1 MPENKSISKYNVLF
15 LTAGFLLFFAIFLI
29 LDYYKPL
36 QMDEL
41 STYIHC
47 HDKTFTELIEATEV
61 GVDWMP
67 ILYFLIIWIID
78 QIIPLTQT
86 LMRAPN
92 LFFTYISFVILNG
105 ILLKAFGRNAALIGI
120 VTIFSHS
127 LLIPFVLSEA
137 RPYGLFLLLSCWV
150 AYEFQRCITKKD
162 KKFHIRLFIA
172 NFLCPA
178 SHYFGG
184 LYCAFSLAAFLAL
197 ASKEKGK
204 LKSVILST
212 LLGWSVFFICCLDT
226 LLKQLQE
233 TKASISSNFQSINDL
248 FTIYGTQVY
257 FPLGFLVFFIFIN
270 KSFFKEHNSCKFK
283 LNITSKFILFNSIFW
298 MTIPLILFLFGKAS
312 ENNFNHLRYYT
323 PNLLAYST
331 FLGFLYLKIMKT
343 QVPHKLATTAF
354 LCSCILI
361 LVINTKSLASAYKNE
376 SPKTTLSFLNQN
388 DIPVVTFSMRV
399 AFHVNH
405 YHSNQVYFLV
415 GDQKYALYMNKF
427 SRHIRNIGIDYIDGR
442 ISLPEEST
450 LKKEP
455 RFIFIHGPMGSPL
468 DLQEIEDFAH
478 SNGYRASKHFNL
490 QSAEATHA
498 FFFEKFSD

>member
-1 MPENKSISKYNVLF
+1 M
-15 LTAGFLLFFAIFLI
+15 
-29 LDYYKPL
+29 
-36 QMDEL
+36 
-41 STYIHC
+41 
-47 HDKTFTELIEATEV
+47 
-61 GVDWMP
+61 
-67 ILYFLIIWIID
+67 
-78 QIIPLTQT
+78 
-86 LMRAPN
+86 
-92 LFFTYISFVILNG
+92 
-105 ILLKAFGRNAALIGI
+105 
-120 VTIFSHS
+120 
-127 LLIPFVLSEA
+127 
-137 RPYGLFLLLSCWV
+137 
-150 AYEFQRCITKKD
+150 
-162 KKFHIRLFIA
+162 
-172 NFLCPA
+172 
-178 SHYFGG
+178 
-184 LYCAFSLAAFLAL
+184 
-197 ASKEKGK
+197 
-204 LKSVILST
+204 LST

-233 TKASISSNFQSINDL
+233 TKASISSNFQIINDL

-283 LNITSKFILFNSIFW
+283 LNITSKFILLNSIFW

-331 FLGFLYLKIMKT
+331 FLGFFYLKIMKT
-343 QVPHKLATTAF
+343 QLPHKLATTTF

-361 LVINTKSLASAYKNE
+361 LVINTKSLASTYKNE

-388 DIPVVTFSMRV
+388 DIPVATFSMRV

-405 YHSNQVYFLV
+405 YHSNKVYFLV

-450 LKKEP
+450 LKNES

-468 DLQEIEDFAH
+468 DLQGIEDFAH
-478 SNGYRASKHFNL
+478 HNGYRTSNHLNL